1 MSKIDH
7 IRNFA
12 IIAHIDHGKSTIA
25 DRIIHKCGGLTD
37 REMKSQVLD
46 SMDIERERGITI
58 KAQTVKL
65 NYTSNDGKK
74 YILNIIDTPGHVDF
88 SYEVSRSLYACEGSI
103 LIVDSTQG
111 VEAQTLANVY
121 QALDINH
128 EIIPVLNKIDLPAS
142 DIDKTNKQIE
152 DVIGIDT
159 LNAVPCSGKTGEGI
173 NEILEKIIQ
182 SLPAPTGKK
191 DKVLKCLLVDS
202 WYDTYLGVVI
212 LIRVIDGKISKNM
225 KIKMMS
231 TNQDYIVEKVGIF
244 TPKAKD
250 INELNAGEIGFIIT
264 GIKVLSETKVGD
276 TICEANKPLKKA
288 LRDIVMATKP
298 SKSDLADSVQ
308 IALDAADTA
317 TGVTEE
323 FNSIKE
329 QFEVVNIQAKRI
341 HQSVTIIFV
350 SAIAAAVISLAAGF
364 LMYYKSLGTLQTNS
378 NMAIESIAIFTENV
392 SSLDESIKTVE
403 TNTKNQE
410 SIKETLAELRGAADK
425 ASQDI
430 INADTRYNQ
439 AIKMSVQDT
448 ERLIQ
453 DFAENTLSDLKA
465 QSDASQIA
473 LSEQILEIQKF
484 FAPKTEQEDG
494 AEAGVEPEDTLVT
507 LKQFQALE
515 KKVDELIMLQKEIA
529 TNVLEM
535 NRVRKAQAKKKVSAP
550 KPQPKPKPNPLK
562 FP

>member
-1 MSKIDH
+1 VH
-7 IRNFA
+7 IFR
-12 IIAHIDHGKSTIA
+12 
-25 DRIIHKCGGLTD
+25 R
-37 REMKSQVLD
+37 
-46 SMDIERERGITI
+46 
-58 KAQTVKL
+58 
-65 NYTSNDGKK
+65 
-74 YILNIIDTPGHVDF
+74 
-88 SYEVSRSLYACEGSI
+88 
-103 LIVDSTQG
+103 
-111 VEAQTLANVY
+111 
-121 QALDINH
+121 
-128 EIIPVLNKIDLPAS
+128 
-142 DIDKTNKQIE
+142 
-152 DVIGIDT
+152 
-159 LNAVPCSGKTGEGI
+159 
-173 NEILEKIIQ
+173 
-182 SLPAPTGKK
+182 
-191 DKVLKCLLVDS
+191 
-202 WYDTYLGVVI
+202 
-212 LIRVIDGKISKNM
+212 
-225 KIKMMS
+225 
-231 TNQDYIVEKVGIF
+231 
-244 TPKAKD
+244 
-250 INELNAGEIGFIIT
+250 
-264 GIKVLSETKVGD
+264 
-276 TICEANKPLKKA
+276 KPLKKA

-453 DFAENTLSDLKA
+453 DFAENTLNDLKA

-507 LKQFQALE
+507 VKQFQALE

>member
-1 MSKIDH
+1 MH
-7 IRNFA
+7 IFLR
-12 IIAHIDHGKSTIA
+12 
-25 DRIIHKCGGLTD
+25 
-37 REMKSQVLD
+37 
-46 SMDIERERGITI
+46 
-58 KAQTVKL
+58 
-65 NYTSNDGKK
+65 
-74 YILNIIDTPGHVDF
+74 
-88 SYEVSRSLYACEGSI
+88 
-103 LIVDSTQG
+103 
-111 VEAQTLANVY
+111 
-121 QALDINH
+121 
-128 EIIPVLNKIDLPAS
+128 
-142 DIDKTNKQIE
+142 
-152 DVIGIDT
+152 
-159 LNAVPCSGKTGEGI
+159 
-173 NEILEKIIQ
+173 
-182 SLPAPTGKK
+182 
-191 DKVLKCLLVDS
+191 
-202 WYDTYLGVVI
+202 
-212 LIRVIDGKISKNM
+212 
-225 KIKMMS
+225 
-231 TNQDYIVEKVGIF
+231 
-244 TPKAKD
+244 
-250 INELNAGEIGFIIT
+250 
-264 GIKVLSETKVGD
+264 
-276 TICEANKPLKKA
+276 KPLKKA

-430 INADTRYNQ
+430 INADKRYNQ

-453 DFAENTLSDLKA
+453 DFAENTLNDLKA

-507 LKQFQALE
+507 VKQFQALE

>member
-1 MSKIDH
+1 MH
-7 IRNFA
+7 IFHR
-12 IIAHIDHGKSTIA
+12 
-25 DRIIHKCGGLTD
+25 
-37 REMKSQVLD
+37 
-46 SMDIERERGITI
+46 
-58 KAQTVKL
+58 
-65 NYTSNDGKK
+65 
-74 YILNIIDTPGHVDF
+74 
-88 SYEVSRSLYACEGSI
+88 
-103 LIVDSTQG
+103 
-111 VEAQTLANVY
+111 
-121 QALDINH
+121 
-128 EIIPVLNKIDLPAS
+128 
-142 DIDKTNKQIE
+142 
-152 DVIGIDT
+152 
-159 LNAVPCSGKTGEGI
+159 
-173 NEILEKIIQ
+173 
-182 SLPAPTGKK
+182 
-191 DKVLKCLLVDS
+191 
-202 WYDTYLGVVI
+202 
-212 LIRVIDGKISKNM
+212 
-225 KIKMMS
+225 
-231 TNQDYIVEKVGIF
+231 
-244 TPKAKD
+244 
-250 INELNAGEIGFIIT
+250 
-264 GIKVLSETKVGD
+264 
-276 TICEANKPLKKA
+276 KPLKKA

-350 SAIAAAVISLAAGF
+350 SAIAAAIISLAAGF

-430 INADTRYNQ
+430 SNADTRYNQ

-465 QSDASQIA
+465 QSDASQVA

-484 FAPKTEQEDG
+484 FAPKAEQEDG

-529 TNVLEM
+529 TNVLEI

>member
-1 MSKIDH
+1 MH
-7 IRNFA
+7 ILR
-12 IIAHIDHGKSTIA
+12 
-25 DRIIHKCGGLTD
+25 R
-37 REMKSQVLD
+37 
-46 SMDIERERGITI
+46 
-58 KAQTVKL
+58 
-65 NYTSNDGKK
+65 
-74 YILNIIDTPGHVDF
+74 
-88 SYEVSRSLYACEGSI
+88 
-103 LIVDSTQG
+103 
-111 VEAQTLANVY
+111 
-121 QALDINH
+121 
-128 EIIPVLNKIDLPAS
+128 
-142 DIDKTNKQIE
+142 
-152 DVIGIDT
+152 
-159 LNAVPCSGKTGEGI
+159 
-173 NEILEKIIQ
+173 
-182 SLPAPTGKK
+182 
-191 DKVLKCLLVDS
+191 
-202 WYDTYLGVVI
+202 
-212 LIRVIDGKISKNM
+212 
-225 KIKMMS
+225 
-231 TNQDYIVEKVGIF
+231 
-244 TPKAKD
+244 
-250 INELNAGEIGFIIT
+250 
-264 GIKVLSETKVGD
+264 
-276 TICEANKPLKKA
+276 KPLKKA

-403 TNTKNQE
+403 TNTQNQE
-410 SIKETLAELRGAADK
+410 SIKETLTELRGAADK

-430 INADTRYNQ
+430 MNADTRYNQ

-465 QSDASQIA
+465 QSDASQVA
-473 LSEQILEIQKF
+473 LSDQILEIQKF

-494 AEAGVEPEDTLVT
+494 AEADIAPEDTLVT
-507 LKQFQALE
+507 LKQFQVLE
-515 KKVDELIMLQKEIA
+515 KKVDELIMLQKEVA
-529 TNVLEM
+529 TNVLEI
-535 NRVRKAQAKKKVSAP
+535 NRVRKAQAQKKVSAP

>member
-1 MSKIDH
+1 
-7 IRNFA
+7 
-12 IIAHIDHGKSTIA
+12 
-25 DRIIHKCGGLTD
+25 
-37 REMKSQVLD
+37 
-46 SMDIERERGITI
+46 
-58 KAQTVKL
+58 
-65 NYTSNDGKK
+65 
-74 YILNIIDTPGHVDF
+74 
-88 SYEVSRSLYACEGSI
+88 
-103 LIVDSTQG
+103 
-111 VEAQTLANVY
+111 
-121 QALDINH
+121 
-128 EIIPVLNKIDLPAS
+128 
-142 DIDKTNKQIE
+142 
-152 DVIGIDT
+152 
-159 LNAVPCSGKTGEGI
+159 
-173 NEILEKIIQ
+173 
-182 SLPAPTGKK
+182 
-191 DKVLKCLLVDS
+191 
-202 WYDTYLGVVI
+202 
-212 LIRVIDGKISKNM
+212 
-225 KIKMMS
+225 
-231 TNQDYIVEKVGIF
+231 
-244 TPKAKD
+244 
-250 INELNAGEIGFIIT
+250 
-264 GIKVLSETKVGD
+264 
-276 TICEANKPLKKA
+276 
-288 LRDIVMATKP
+288 MATKP

-453 DFAENTLSDLKA
+453 DFAENTLNDLKA

-473 LSEQILEIQKF
+473 LTEQILEIQKF

-507 LKQFQALE
+507 VKQFQALE

>member
-1 MSKIDH
+1 
-7 IRNFA
+7 
-12 IIAHIDHGKSTIA
+12 
-25 DRIIHKCGGLTD
+25 
-37 REMKSQVLD
+37 
-46 SMDIERERGITI
+46 
-58 KAQTVKL
+58 
-65 NYTSNDGKK
+65 
-74 YILNIIDTPGHVDF
+74 
-88 SYEVSRSLYACEGSI
+88 
-103 LIVDSTQG
+103 
-111 VEAQTLANVY
+111 
-121 QALDINH
+121 
-128 EIIPVLNKIDLPAS
+128 
-142 DIDKTNKQIE
+142 
-152 DVIGIDT
+152 
-159 LNAVPCSGKTGEGI
+159 
-173 NEILEKIIQ
+173 
-182 SLPAPTGKK
+182 
-191 DKVLKCLLVDS
+191 
-202 WYDTYLGVVI
+202 
-212 LIRVIDGKISKNM
+212 
-225 KIKMMS
+225 
-231 TNQDYIVEKVGIF
+231 
-244 TPKAKD
+244 
-250 INELNAGEIGFIIT
+250 
-264 GIKVLSETKVGD
+264 
-276 TICEANKPLKKA
+276 
-288 LRDIVMATKP
+288 MATKP

-403 TNTKNQE
+403 TNTQNQE
-410 SIKETLAELRGAADK
+410 SIKETLTELRGAADK

-430 INADTRYNQ
+430 MNADTRYNQ

-465 QSDASQIA
+465 QSDASQVA
-473 LSEQILEIQKF
+473 LSDQILEIQKF

-494 AEAGVEPEDTLVT
+494 TEADIAPEDTLVT
-507 LKQFQALE
+507 LKQFQVLE
-515 KKVDELIMLQKEIA
+515 KKVDELIMLQKEVA
-529 TNVLEM
+529 TNVLEI
-535 NRVRKAQAKKKVSAP
+535 NRVRKAQAQKKVSAP